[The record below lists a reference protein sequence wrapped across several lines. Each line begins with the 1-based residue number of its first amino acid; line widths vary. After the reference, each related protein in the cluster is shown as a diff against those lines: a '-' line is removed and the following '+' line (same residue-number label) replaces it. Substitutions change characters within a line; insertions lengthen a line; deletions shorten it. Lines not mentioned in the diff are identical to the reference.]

1 MTVAGQIKK
10 GAYFDSVTL
19 MRVGRELAELPGVAD
34 AAVVM
39 GTRSNQAILSASG
52 LLIPQF
58 KQARDTDLL
67 IAVKAHTAKAAQG
80 ALAAVDALL
89 GKATRKSASSS
100 EVRPAS
106 LDGALKILP
115 EANLALISVAG
126 RYAGNVA
133 RRALESGLHVMLFSD
148 NVPVEQEIALKQLGR
163 KRGLL
168 VMGPDCG
175 TAIINGVPL
184 AFANAVNRGSIGI
197 VAAAGTGL
205 QEVSCIIS
213 NEGAGISQAIGT
225 GGRDVKQAVG
235 GIMFIEAL
243 RALAQDEETRVIL
256 LVSKPPDPSVLK
268 RIEKVIKS
276 IRKPVVKLFIG
287 AATGGQGPA
296 TLEEAA
302 LQAVVLAQAL
312 EPETAALSREV
323 RADVAADVS
332 RRILPGAKLA
342 PTDVGDYKISVDR
355 ASHEVSSRT
364 IRDRDEDLGKLA
376 QPAAARLKRGR
387 QYVRGLFSGGTFCAE
402 AQIILKDMLPGV
414 HSNVPVRGV
423 KQLRDSLVSQKHTL
437 IDLGEDEF
445 TVGRPHPMI
454 DYSLRNRRILEEA
467 ADPATAVILLDVVLG
482 YGAHPDPAAELAPV
496 VRKAARTVCVVCS
509 ITGTD
514 QDPQNRSRVQAALER
529 AGATVQ
535 PSNAAACKLA
545 GAVIRCLGHAGQRG

>member
-1 MTVAGQIKK
+1 MTVVGQIKQ

-19 MRVGRELAELPGVAD
+19 MRVGQELAALPGVAD

-58 KQARDTDLL
+58 KKARDTDLL

-89 GKATRKSASSS
+89 GNATRKSAASS

-126 RYAGNVA
+126 RYAGDLA
-133 RRALESGLHVMLFSD
+133 QRALEAELHVMLFSD
-148 NVPVEQEIALKQLGR
+148 NVPLEQEIALKHFAR

-213 NEGAGISQAIGT
+213 NAGTGISQAIGT
-225 GGRDVKQAVG
+225 GGRDVKQEVG

-243 RALAQDEETRVIL
+243 RALARDEQTRVIL
-256 LVSKPPDPSVLK
+256 LVSKPPHPQVLK

-276 IRKPVVKLFIG
+276 IRKPVVRLFIG
-287 AATGGQGPA
+287 AATGGRDPA

-302 LQAVVLAQAL
+302 LQAVALAQGQK
-312 EPETAALSREV
+312 PEAAAGR
-323 RADVAADVS
+323 
-332 RRILPGAKLA
+332 LA
-342 PTDVGDYKISVDR
+342 PREEGLD
-355 ASHEVSSRT
+355 
-364 IRDRDEDLGKLA
+364 KLA
-376 QPAAARLKRGR
+376 QRAAARRKRG
-387 QYVRGLFSGGTFCAE
+387 QKYVRGLFSGGTFCAE
-402 AQIILKDMLPGV
+402 AQIILRHTQADMY
-414 HSNVPVRGV
+414 SNVPVRGV
-423 KQLRDSLVSQKHTL
+423 KQLRNSLVSQKHTL

-496 VRKAARTVCVVCS
+496 LRKAARKVSVVCS

-514 QDPQNRSRVQAALER
+514 QDPQKRSRVKAALER
-529 AGATVQ
+529 AGALVM
-535 PSNAAACKLA
+535 PSNAAACILA
-545 GAVIRCLGHAGQRG
+545 GRIIRWSGRAGRRGGPK